1 MFFHLDDVFFYVR
14 SMNWIKRLGV
24 SGVKVRFC
32 NNYLMLRF
40 SEFMVFVYYDFPMPY
55 FYRT

>member
-1 MFFHLDDVFFYVR
+1 MFFHLDDVFFYVKG
-14 SMNWIKRLGV
+14 MNWIKRLGV

-40 SEFMVFVYYDFPMPY
+40 TEFMVFVY
-55 FYRT
+55 